1 MKSDTRLT
9 ELPQLLDH
17 SLKRLTETC
26 IIPLSDSVFIRKIY
40 SLCRSAAICRR
51 VMLLIKSFDFP
62 VVSFMAPKERKAATD
77 VEFIIRCFVRRAEAV
92 VQWFK
97 TQK

>member
-1 MKSDTRLT
+1 M
-9 ELPQLLDH
+9 
-17 SLKRLTETC
+17 
-26 IIPLSDSVFIRKIY
+26 
-40 SLCRSAAICRR
+40 